1 MEISKKNMII
11 IVLAVIVLVLF
22 VRKIFSNRSS
32 GSEISDFDNVSN
44 TPKFVNF
51 NASWCYWSKKLA
63 PTWEN
68 LKDDMSNKD
77 IEILDIKCD
86 TAENKDLCERYAI
99 DGYPSIRLIQGNKIY
114 SYDGDRSLDD
124 MKDFINEFVSY

>member
-1 MEISKKNMII
+1 MII

-22 VRKIFSNRSS
+22 VRKIFNTSSSNS
-32 GSEISDFDNVSN
+32 ISDFDNVSD

-51 NASWCYWSKKLA
+51 NASWCYWSKKLN

-68 LKDDMSNKD
+68 LKDDMSNKN

-86 TAENKDLCERYAI
+86 MEENKDLCERYGI

>member
-22 VRKIFSNRSS
+22 VRKIFKTGSSNT
-32 GSEISDFDNVSN
+32 ISNFDNVSD

-51 NASWCYWSKKLA
+51 NASWCYWSKKLN

-68 LKDDMSNKD
+68 LKDDMSNKN

-86 TAENKDLCERYAI
+86 MEENKDLCERYGI

>member
-22 VRKIFSNRSS
+22 VRKIFNTSSSNS
-32 GSEISDFDNVSN
+32 ISDFDNVSD

-51 NASWCYWSKKLA
+51 NASWCYWSKKLN

-68 LKDDMSNKD
+68 LKDDMSNKN

-86 TAENKDLCERYAI
+86 MEENKDLCERYGI

>member
-1 MEISKKNMII
+1 MII

-22 VRKIFSNRSS
+22 VRKIFKTGSSNT
-32 GSEISDFDNVSN
+32 ISDFDNVSD

-51 NASWCYWSKKLA
+51 NASWCYWSKKLN

-68 LKDDMSNKD
+68 LKDDMSNKN

-86 TAENKDLCERYAI
+86 MEENKDLCERYGI

>member
-22 VRKIFSNRSS
+22 VRKIFKTGSSNT
-32 GSEISDFDNVSN
+32 ISDFDNVSD

-51 NASWCYWSKKLA
+51 NASWCYWSKKLN

-68 LKDDMSNKD
+68 LKDDMSNKN

-86 TAENKDLCERYAI
+86 MEENKDLCERYGI

>member
-1 MEISKKNMII
+1 MII

-22 VRKIFSNRSS
+22 VRKIFKTSSSNS
-32 GSEISDFDNVSN
+32 ISDFDNVSD

-51 NASWCYWSKKLA
+51 NASWCYWSKKLN

-68 LKDDMSNKD
+68 LKDDMSNKN

-86 TAENKDLCERYAI
+86 MEENKDLCERYGI